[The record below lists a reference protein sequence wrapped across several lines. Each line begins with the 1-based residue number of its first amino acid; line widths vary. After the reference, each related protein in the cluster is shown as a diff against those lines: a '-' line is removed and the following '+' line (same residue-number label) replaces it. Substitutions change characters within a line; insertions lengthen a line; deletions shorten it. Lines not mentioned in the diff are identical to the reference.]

1 MRDKSWASLQI
12 WQTDDPTFKR
22 EVEFYGLKVLLG
34 EPPASACAAGGGA
47 EPGIGGAPP
56 ALWLGAPPAWGAAA
70 GGGVGGGVGVGF
82 GAPPHAGAAGPS
94 FSSTDI
100 EATRDAYSR
109 YGYHYN
115 PTADGGYIPGQG
127 GPRLQIM
134 SISAL
139 DQFRMVE
146 KSHEEIRLEDI
157 AKAGQGFG
165 MPTALNQ
172 TPINSWP
179 STDAAGVCPPV
190 FGAGAPPAD
199 LKYAGATGAT
209 GAAAA
214 GDVAWG
220 NKPWP
225 AFGDSVLSDGGPPV

>member
-1 MRDKSWASLQI
+1 M
-12 WQTDDPTFKR
+12 WQTDDRTFKK

-34 EPPASACAAGGGA
+34 EPPASACAVGGGA

-56 ALWLGAPPAWGAAA
+56 ALWRGAPPAWGAAA
-70 GGGVGGGVGVGF
+70 GGGVGVGVGY
-82 GAPPHAGAAGPS
+82 GAAGPT

-115 PTADGGYIPGQG
+115 PTTDGGYIPGQGG

-146 KSHEEIRLEDI
+146 KCHEEIRLEDM
-157 AKAGQGFG
+157 AKAGPEFG
-165 MPTALNQ
+165 MPTSLNQ

-179 STDAAGVCPPV
+179 STDAAGVCPPQ
-190 FGAGAPPAD
+190 FGTGAPLAD
-199 LKYAGATGAT
+199 LKYAPPTAGSGGADATGAT

-214 GDVAWG
+214 GDVVWG

-225 AFGDSVLSDGGPPV
+225 AFGESGLSDGAPPV